1 MSVAGPGGALTGI
14 VAIAVGQ
21 FHSLV
26 LTAGGTVLAW
36 GDNTYGQIGDG
47 TMTLRSA
54 PVAVDLPGRAVAIA
68 AGGAH
73 SLALLADGTVYA
85 WGFNGDGELGDGNG
99 GFGAFSPVPIPVLAP
114 DGQNPLTGIVA
125 LAAGN
130 SHSLALTADG
140 QAFAWGD
147 NADGELG
154 DGTGGD
160 GTAAHD
166 SAAPVPVKGVGSTGS
181 LSRVTLL
188 AGGGAHSLA
197 AVNTAPAAA
206 ADAYRSRAG
215 VPLTVP
221 APGVLA
227 NDTDPEGDILFA
239 APSIGPAHGALALN
253 ADGSFV
259 YTPTAGYGGPDSFT
273 YQVQDPYGVG
283 GAATVTLLVDGSA
296 PTTTASLSGPAGA
309 NGFYKGSVSVTLSA
323 TDPDGPSDVAGTFYT
338 VDGGPQQTY
347 SGSFPITGDGTH
359 TIAFFSRDQLGNAEA
374 TQTLTLP
381 IDSLA
386 PVTAAN
392 AQSTTTGQQVTLSA
406 TDGFSGVANMNY
418 SIDGGAPQAYTVPF
432 TVTGNGPH
440 VVRFQSADRA
450 GNVEA
455 LKTLSFTI
463 NIAAPLTTAALS
475 GPQGDNGYFRGA
487 VTVTLTA
494 RSPSSTVTGTFYTLD
509 GGARQIYTAP
519 FTVSGDGTHTVT
531 FFSTDAAG
539 NTEATNTLTVKI
551 DATAPV
557 TTATSAGSQVTLSAT
572 DDGSGVA
579 QTVYTLDGGP
589 QTIYS
594 SAFTVTGAGAHTVR
608 YHSIDKA
615 GNVEADRTLAVT
627 IAPAAPG
634 VLHTYPAGLQLF
646 SAPEDYSNVPLA
658 QTLGTPSPRLAVWLP
673 GLLQYILT
681 PAAPADALR
690 SGQGYWARFPQDT
703 PLLDTGTP
711 ARTDQAFG
719 IPLQRGW
726 NMIGDPF
733 AGAVPLSAVRVLDGA
748 GNSLTLA
755 QANPAG
761 LVFPT
766 LYAFPA
772 GSTAYQA
779 VDASG
784 GSLAPYQGYWVYALR
799 ACTLS
804 VPPPAP

>member
-1 MSVAGPGGALTGI
+1 MPVAGPGGALTGI

-36 GDNTYGQIGDG
+36 G
-47 TMTLRSA
+47 
-54 PVAVDLPGRAVAIA
+54 
-68 AGGAH
+68 
-73 SLALLADGTVYA
+73 
-85 WGFNGDGELGDGNG
+85 FNGDGELGTDTGGAASLIPVAVTGLTGVVAIATHSEAFHSLALLTDGTVRAWGNNTEGELGNG
-99 GFGAFSPVPIPVLAP
+99 STGGTSVTPVQVVGPGGQGVLSGAVGLSA
-114 DGQNPLTGIVA
+114 GA
-125 LAAGN
+125 L
-130 SHSLALTADG
+130 HSLALTADG

-273 YQVQDPYGVG
+273 YQVQDPYGAG
-283 GAATVTLLVDGSA
+283 GAATVTLFVDGSA

-309 NGFYKGSVSVTLSA
+309 NGFYKGRVSVTLSA
-323 TDPDGPSDVAGTFYT
+323 TDPDGPADVTGTFYT

-347 SGSFPITGDGTH
+347 SGPFPITGDGTH

-374 TQTLTLP
+374 TQTLP

-406 TDGFSGVANMNY
+406 SDGFSGVANTNY
-418 SIDGGAPQAYTVPF
+418 SIDGGAPQAYTAPF

-450 GNVEA
+450 GNIEA
-455 LKTLSFTI
+455 LKTLSITI

-509 GGARQIYTAP
+509 GGARQTYTTP

-579 QTVYTLDGGP
+579 QTVYTLAGGP

-608 YHSIDKA
+608 YHSTDKA

-627 IAPAAPG
+627 AAPG